1 MTRFLRNSIKQK
13 PMFRKPYEGGDA
25 EVVVAV
31 FPGERMVVR
40 RRISKCVEYVWNEV
54 TQTITDLTLRRNY
67 GF

>member
-1 MTRFLRNSIKQK
+1 
-13 PMFRKPYEGGDA
+13 MFRKPYEGGDA
-25 EVVVAV
+25 EAVVAV
-31 FPGERMVVR
+31 SSGERMVVR